1 MNDILFQPATEAARM
16 LRRREVSS
24 RELTEALLA
33 RIEAANP
40 RLNAV
45 VELRGDQAFW
55 VAHAALPGLPAV
67 AAPVGRTAGGLPVGA
82 QVVGPL
88 FEDGTAVTFAG
99 LLSEVAGGYLP
110 PPL

>member
-1 MNDILFQPATEAARM
+1 
-16 LRRREVSS
+16 
-24 RELTEALLA
+24 
-33 RIEAANP
+33 
-40 RLNAV
+40 
-45 VELRGDQAFW
+45 